1 MSGTEVR
8 VIDAYVFIKTKS
20 GLKYLLLK
28 RAEEKIYGGLWQCVT
43 GKIEADEPAWKT
55 AVRELKEETSI
66 INVEFLCE
74 FPEWINYDIPLP
86 LADRLWSGKYR
97 GQSQR
102 WLLFYFSG
110 EDNEI
115 NINTLNPEFRNWIWL
130 NPLKLPEKAISF
142 KKDVYMKINEVFIP
156 MLENYISANIK

>member
-55 AVRELKEETSI
+55 AVRELKEETGLI
-66 INVEFLCE
+66 PINMFVADHVSQFYEANKNRMNLIPVFGIEVESDEVKLSDEHSKFVWAD
-74 FPEWINYDIPLP
+74 FD
-86 LADRLWSGKYR
+86 LAFKKLVWRGQKDGLFSVNNMLSLDDGRILWSKI
-97 GQSQR
+97 
-102 WLLFYFSG
+102 LL
-110 EDNEI
+110 
-115 NINTLNPEFRNWIWL
+115 
-130 NPLKLPEKAISF
+130 
-142 KKDVYMKINEVFIP
+142 
-156 MLENYISANIK
+156 

>member
-55 AVRELKEETSI
+55 AVRELKEETGLTP
-66 INVEFLCE
+66 INMFVADHVSQFYEANKNRMNLIPVFGIEVESDEVKLSDEHSKFV
-74 FPEWINYDIPLP
+74 W
-86 LADRLWSGKYR
+86 ADFDFAFKKLVWRGQKDGLFSVNNMLSLDDDRILWSKI
-97 GQSQR
+97 
-102 WLLFYFSG
+102 LL
-110 EDNEI
+110 
-115 NINTLNPEFRNWIWL
+115 
-130 NPLKLPEKAISF
+130 
-142 KKDVYMKINEVFIP
+142 
-156 MLENYISANIK
+156 

>member
-55 AVRELKEETSI
+55 AVRELKEETGLTP
-66 INVEFLCE
+66 INMFVADHVSQFYEANKNRMNL
-74 FPEWINYDIPLP
+74 IPVFGIEVDSDEVKLSDEHSKFVWADFD
-86 LADRLWSGKYR
+86 LAFKKLVWRGQKDGLFSVNNMLSLDDGRILWSKI
-97 GQSQR
+97 
-102 WLLFYFSG
+102 LL
-110 EDNEI
+110 
-115 NINTLNPEFRNWIWL
+115 
-130 NPLKLPEKAISF
+130 
-142 KKDVYMKINEVFIP
+142 
-156 MLENYISANIK
+156 